1 MRIFMRFLM
10 DELTAYKN
18 ILRDIENWAVVDFNE
33 DLLAFIKASKK
44 VWLEDWK
51 HLWQDLSNQQSKK

>member
-1 MRIFMRFLM
+1 MRFLM